1 MGYLA
6 GKRCYLG
13 GPIENGD
20 ALGDWRVGPRK
31 VLREEFGIDLF
42 DPFEDPKQQ
51 WVAKLNKARD
61 ECDFDTMAE
70 IAEAFVHKD
79 LGTVDGCQF
88 VISYLPYK
96 VCTTG
101 THHEIINSSDL
112 KKPTLLVCP
121 QGKQFLPL
129 WYFGFIDHKDFMY
142 GGWEPLYAYLR
153 EVDAGL
159 HKHNKRWRMVYGL
172 V

>member
-6 GKRCYLG
+6 GKRAYLG
-13 GPIENGD
+13 GPIEND
-20 ALGDWRVGPRK
+20 VSIDWRSGPRK

-42 DPFEDPKQQ
+42 DPMEDPKQQ
-51 WVAKLNKARD
+51 WVYKLNKARE
-61 ECDFDTMAE
+61 ECDYATMAQ

-79 LGTVDGCQF
+79 LATVDECKF

-96 VCTTG
+96 ICTTG
-101 THHEIINSSDL
+101 THHEIINSSNL

-121 QGKQFLPL
+121 QGKQFIPL
-129 WYFGFIDHKDFMY
+129 WYYGFIPHEVMF

-153 EVDAGL
+153 EVDAGE